1 MFAAAVGARGLSFLG
16 FIFYFQLSLGFP
28 KNSFLNCFAALGLY
42 PLLLYWSPVDVMIRC
57 WGERA
62 FDNLFKS
69 QFLTRLESLNCNV
82 KKKKKPFFFFLPL
95 CETGRLEMPELSNC
109 PSLGSGKPQ
118 VKPAPGFCYGEYS
131 GHMSKWLLSP
141 HPCLKHERFFSY
153 SHLKNLVRFW
163 MSGIP

>member
-131 GHMSKWLLSP
+131 GHMSK
-141 HPCLKHERFFSY
+141 
-153 SHLKNLVRFW
+153 
-163 MSGIP
+163 